1 LIGSY
6 RSILLFLYFSR
17 KNIMYNYL
25 FMKQTLFTVLLI
37 SIVLGATA
45 QNTRSQSQS
54 ATKKPTNTSAQPNQ
68 QLALMNLADSASY
81 AIGLTIA
88 QSLTQDFKELN
99 KEAFLSAIKA
109 TFDNKTPLFSVDDS
123 RSILMEFSKIEEEK
137 ATSAFL
143 EKNQAFLEKNKSNSN
158 VKVTESGL
166 QYEILKEGSG
176 DKPAITDTVVCNY
189 IGMLIDSTEFDNS
202 YERGTPLTIPLG
214 GGIIAGW
221 SEGLQLM
228 SVGSKY
234 RFYIPHELAYG
245 LRGAPPTI
253 PGGSTLI
260 FEIELLEVK
269 KGK

>member
-1 LIGSY
+1 FLCFIIITILIGSY

-123 RSILMEFSKIEEEK
+123 RSILME
-137 ATSAFL
+137 
-143 EKNQAFLEKNKSNSN
+143 
-158 VKVTESGL
+158 
-166 QYEILKEGSG
+166 
-176 DKPAITDTVVCNY
+176 
-189 IGMLIDSTEFDNS
+189 
-202 YERGTPLTIPLG
+202 
-214 GGIIAGW
+214 
-221 SEGLQLM
+221 
-228 SVGSKY
+228 
-234 RFYIPHELAYG
+234 
-245 LRGAPPTI
+245 
-253 PGGSTLI
+253 
-260 FEIELLEVK
+260 
-269 KGK
+269 